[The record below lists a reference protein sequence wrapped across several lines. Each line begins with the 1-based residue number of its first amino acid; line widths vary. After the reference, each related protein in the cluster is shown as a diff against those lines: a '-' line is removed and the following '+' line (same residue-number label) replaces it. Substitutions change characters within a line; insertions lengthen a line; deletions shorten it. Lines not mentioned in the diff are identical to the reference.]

1 MKKTLCGFF
10 APAALLFGLAAACP
24 QEALAGYGRIYII
37 GNDSDWT
44 PYTQEN
50 RERFVDKALEETA
63 PNVYEGS
70 FTIDQNSSYIRF
82 FSDFA
87 PSDVNCWRS
96 NCICPLAEVW
106 FGESSV
112 AGVYTTTT
120 VYDEKLLPET
130 VEPLVWHISPG
141 DYHFIVDLN
150 KKEITAI
157 RQDVVLMVPSDDSRT
172 PSLET
177 AGEFANLSQATYMP
191 AGDYSFSLYGLYD
204 GKWLDFENG
213 YDSTELTSRRLI
225 VSEERPSENMTL
237 TSWPGGVL
245 QLNRPSP
252 SFWRATV
259 EQEVYV
265 HKPVPASVEQLY
277 IVGDCTGWL
286 FDNAIAGQPLDDSG
300 MRWSVEVPAG
310 AQYFK
315 FTGEL
320 SWDINYGVKAT
331 RRSAD
336 GGVTCYLAFNGDNMT
351 FDTPLE
357 APMTITVDLENM
369 VVELPAG
376 VAMTP
381 GSDVAEPE
389 DVLYVLTKNDKI
401 MPSDGMSQLVDS
413 RFVKLYPDG
422 KGNYSGEFMYTGPVT
437 VVSSRDAGQGVG
449 RIVPTVSDY
458 VLTLS
463 EGQAYTRAVN
473 GNEPGYWRL
482 PNSMAAGCLNTPVTM
497 TVTPGEEPVVK
508 FVFQKEVPATGSSLY
523 LIGDPTG
530 WYNTDDSYELKY
542 TSKGYNYGEFYFTA
556 DQGQYDY
563 DFNDNLLQFRF
574 AKTLGTWDSY
584 AFIGSDYPDFKIV
597 SVKREHYGSIY
608 DGGLSNWAI
617 TGWNGGW
624 LYIAVHQGNGT
635 IQISE
640 SPIPGVGEFVDP
652 SDNRHFAEGVY
663 LSYVLDNNTE
673 PGMQTLRYESL
684 EKISDGCYL
693 GERAFTESEFRT
705 RQLPIGP
712 QEPEWSGSYTLSALN
727 PDELV
732 YDDFGVAEIPFENR
746 NYVGTETPEPFR
758 LGHDSFIREFLVD
771 LNNDKAYFSRIN
783 RRIYIGGELT
793 GFPQAGYAD
802 REKLRDISVYGG
814 GGIYNMPAGNPRFI
828 LSQRISGINSTAF
841 GKPLTL
847 GLADSV
853 GRAPDYISTIFEREI
868 ELQNWKG
875 GDVFICNNA
884 IYDLSQLS
892 EIKVG
897 NWALDFVSMTQDSND
912 KYVFTAQLPYSI
924 EESQNVAVAFNMMI
938 QGEEL
943 PLGNGQYFSGTQT
956 DVQRPV
962 TAGDNVREL
971 WAGSWGSFSLPTVS
985 GSGVIGVR
993 LNLRTMTAE
1002 FDLSQTEHRD
1012 VYEVVSASS
1021 PELDGTSAV
1030 RSAVQEGAVT
1040 VDLQVT
1046 EASEGGYEFNLTTD
1060 GGSVIKPRA
1069 GQEEIRFGADGC
1081 WTGDFVVE
1089 TPSRSSGRSARS
1101 VARAASTAK
1110 WHFSMP
1116 DNMFSGRVSLL
1127 VDEKAGKITA
1137 FSPDYNQGFF
1147 IVIGSGEG
1155 YEITPMIENIS
1166 RMPRL
1171 TKHSDGKYYGS
1182 FEMPETVMEDY
1193 RSVRFGT
1200 DLYGNVGINLPF
1212 ERYNGVADFNS
1223 ANVVDFTAIGAN
1235 ELGVSYAT
1243 QIILCGPADRIGV
1256 TYDPVEYVLTMDAIN
1271 AGVDNV
1277 AEESGLTVR
1286 GSAGC
1291 LIVDC
1296 GKAQRLTVYN
1306 LQGMAVKTV
1315 ELPAGES
1322 RIALPAGLYIAAGV
1336 KAIVK

>member
-1 MKKTLCGFF
+1 M
-10 APAALLFGLAAACP
+10 
-24 QEALAGYGRIYII
+24 
-37 GNDSDWT
+37 
-44 PYTQEN
+44 
-50 RERFVDKALEETA
+50 
-63 PNVYEGS
+63 
-70 FTIDQNSSYIRF
+70 
-82 FSDFA
+82 
-87 PSDVNCWRS
+87 
-96 NCICPLAEVW
+96 
-106 FGESSV
+106 
-112 AGVYTTTT
+112 
-120 VYDEKLLPET
+120 
-130 VEPLVWHISPG
+130 
-141 DYHFIVDLN
+141 
-150 KKEITAI
+150 
-157 RQDVVLMVPSDDSRT
+157 
-172 PSLET
+172 
-177 AGEFANLSQATYMP
+177 
-191 AGDYSFSLYGLYD
+191 
-204 GKWLDFENG
+204 
-213 YDSTELTSRRLI
+213 
-225 VSEERPSENMTL
+225 
-237 TSWPGGVL
+237 
-245 QLNRPSP
+245 
-252 SFWRATV
+252 

-265 HKPVPASVEQLY
+265 HKPTPASVEQLY
-277 IVGDCTGWL
+277 IVGDCTGWM

-300 MRWSVEVPAG
+300 MLWSVEVPAG
-310 AQYFK
+310 AQNFK
-315 FTGEL
+315 FTGDL

-331 RRSAD
+331 RRSAE

-357 APMTITVDLENM
+357 APLTITVDLKNM
-369 VVELPAG
+369 VVNLPAG
-376 VAMTP
+376 LPITP
-381 GSDVAEPE
+381 GSETAAPE
-389 DVLYVLTKNDKI
+389 DVLYVLNKTDKI
-401 MPSDGMSQLVDS
+401 MPYDGMSQLVDS
-413 RFVKLYPDG
+413 KFIKLYPDG
-422 KGNYSGEFMYTGPVT
+422 EGNYSGEFMYTGPVT

-449 RIVPTVSDY
+449 RIVPMVSDY

-473 GNEPGYWRL
+473 GDEPGYWRL
-482 PNSMAAGCLNTPVTM
+482 PKSNGCLNTPVTM
-497 TVTPGEEPVVK
+497 TVTPGEQPVVK
-508 FVFQKEVPATGSSLY
+508 FVFQNEVPATGSPLY

-530 WYNTDDSYELKY
+530 WNNNDDSYELKY
-542 TSKGYNYGEFYFTA
+542 TSNGYNYGEFYFTA

-563 DFNDNLLQFRF
+563 DFGDNLLQFRF

-584 AFIGSDYPDFKIV
+584 AFIGSGYEDFRIV
-597 SVKREHYGSIY
+597 PVEREYYGSAY

-624 LYIAVHQGNGT
+624 LYIAVHQENRT

-640 SPIPGVGEFVDP
+640 SPIAGVGEFIDP
-652 SDNRHFAEGVY
+652 SDNKPFAEGVY
-663 LSYVLDNNTE
+663 NSYVSDNGYE
-673 PGMQTLRYESL
+673 PGLPTLRYESL
-684 EKISDGCYL
+684 EKIADGCYL
-693 GERAFTESEFRT
+693 GESTLGSEPVFRT
-705 RQLPIGP
+705 RQLPIGHH
-712 QEPEWSGSYTLSALN
+712 EPEWLGSYTLSALN

-758 LGHDSFIREFLVD
+758 LGHDSFIRECLVD
-771 LNNDKAYFSRIN
+771 LNNNKAYFSRIN

-897 NWALDFVSMTQDSND
+897 RYLNYVSMTQDSND
-912 KYVFTAQLPYSI
+912 KYVYTAQLPYSL
-924 EESQNVAVAFNMMI
+924 EAGQNVSMAFTMMI

-943 PLGNGQYFSGTQT
+943 PLGNGQYFNGTQT

-962 TAGDNVREL
+962 TAGDNVREV
-971 WAGSWGSFSLPTVS
+971 WAGSWGVFSLPTVS
-985 GSGVIGVR
+985 GSGVIAVR
-993 LNLRTMTAE
+993 LDLRTMKAE

-1012 VYEVVSASS
+1012 AYEVVSASS

-1060 GGSVIKPRA
+1060 GGSIIKPKA

-1137 FSPDYNQGFF
+1137 FSPDYNQSYF
-1147 IVIGSGEG
+1147 IIVNLHRAYVIDLV
-1155 YEITPMIENIS
+1155 IENIPKL
-1166 RMPRL
+1166 PRL
-1171 TKHSDGKYYGS
+1171 TMHSDGKYYGS
-1182 FEMPETVMEDY
+1182 FEMSECKSDDSSDY
-1193 RSVRFGT
+1193 SGVRFGT
-1200 DLYGNVGINLPF
+1200 DLYGTIGIDLP
-1212 ERYNGVADFNS
+1212 YDAYTATADFNS
-1223 ANVVDFTAIGAN
+1223 ANVVDFTAIGPN
-1235 ELGVSYAT
+1235 KFGVSYADD
-1243 QIILCGPADRIGV
+1243 IRLYGPADRIGV
-1256 TYDPVEYVLTMDAIN
+1256 TYDPVEQILTMDAIN

-1277 AEESGLTVR
+1277 SEESGLTVR
-1286 GSAGC
+1286 GAVGC